1 MSFTTLGKNALLASH
16 GIDRV
21 GVFTGTSKVLT
32 TPFGVNSTDI
42 FTSTGHGM
50 ANGTPVIITAKT
62 GGSALVQ
69 STVNG
74 ATRVYYV
81 IATAT
86 NTFQLALTPGGTA
99 VDLGSD
105 LTAGTVMALAEPGA
119 PYARVTIAFSA
130 AANGVADDSTN
141 GAVLSVPAS
150 VNVDCEGGWN
160 NTSGEL
166 RMLNWVTQ
174 AVGDASNWTY
184 TITDLKLGL
193 GD

>member
-1 MSFTTLGKNALLASH
+1 MSFTTLGKNALLGAH

-21 GVFTGTSKVLT
+21 GVFTGTNKVLT

-42 FTSTGHGM
+42 FTSAAHGM
-50 ANGTPVIITAKT
+50 ANGDLGIITAKT

-69 STVNG
+69 STING

-81 IATAT
+81 IGVTT
-86 NTFQLALTPGGTA
+86 NTFQLALTSGGAA

-105 LTAGTVMALAEPGA
+105 LTAGTFMKLVEPGA
-119 PYARVTIAFSA
+119 PYARVTIAFA
-130 AANGVADDSTN
+130 AAAGGVSDDSTN
-141 GAVLSVPAS
+141 GAVVSVPAA
-150 VNVDCEGGWN
+150 VNVDAEGGWN
-160 NTSGEL
+160 NGSGEL

-184 TITDLKLGL
+184 TVTDVKLSI